1 MAYYALWMLIIAL
14 LLAEEDDIYLDMVV
28 KFAEQFEAIEQ
39 ALERQGLYDADD
51 AFFYDRLI
59 HPSGASE
66 QVKVQTISGLLPV
79 LPAAA
84 LPMRYV
90 RPVLALGKRFA
101 RMRAAY
107 QENDSPVF
115 GRVRTLG
122 DDDAVLVSVIEPEQ
136 LRRTLREFFDEDGFL
151 SPHGL
156 RSVSKR
162 YENNPYVLGAVPG
175 ASIDYQPAESTT
187 TMFGGN
193 SNWRG
198 PVWLP
203 VNYMAIRQFVLFQD
217 FLGDDFRLEYPTGS
231 GQQRTFGE
239 IAQDLAD
246 RIVAIWL
253 PSPDGRRPVYG
264 GVERLQTDPAWKD
277 NLLFNEYFHGDNGAG
292 LGAAHQTGWTAL
304 VVDLIL
310 APPSAGRERERR

>member
-1 MAYYALWMLIIAL
+1 
-14 LLAEEDDIYLDMVV
+14 
-28 KFAEQFEAIEQ
+28 
-39 ALERQGLYDADD
+39 
-51 AFFYDRLI
+51 
-59 HPSGASE
+59 
-66 QVKVQTISGLLPV
+66 
-79 LPAAA
+79 
-84 LPMRYV
+84 MRYV

-107 QENDSPVF
+107 QENGGQVF

-122 DDDAVLVSVIEPEQ
+122 DEDAVLVSVIEPDQ

-156 RSVSKR
+156 RSLSKR
-162 YENNPYVLGAVPG
+162 YENKPYVLEAVPG
-175 ASIDYQPAESTT
+175 ASIDYEPAESTT

-217 FLGDDFRLEYPTGS
+217 FLGDSFRLEYPTGS

-253 PSPDGRRPVYG
+253 PGRDGRRPVYG
-264 GVERLQTDPAWKD
+264 GVEKLQTDAAWKD

-310 APPSAGRERERR
+310 APPSAGRERERM